1 MISSPCVTVQCDQ
14 GLRENRCRNSE
25 VFALPAFV
33 VDREA
38 IAKMF
43 RVTNPDWAITAGGTV
58 YCPQCRR
65 IAEARILAEKE
76 KKEVR
81 A

>member
-1 MISSPCVTVQCDQ
+1 M
-14 GLRENRCRNSE
+14 
-25 VFALPAFV
+25 PAFV